1 MLQQLLPALNPIEV
15 GGLISGVVYVILAAR
30 ENVWC
35 WPVGLVNVILFI
47 FLNFEAKLYAD
58 VGLQGVYL
66 LLTVYGWYNWLKKTD
81 DTGNHLPITRTSGT
95 EWLVIAIFTIAAT
108 IILSVLLSRYTDT
121 NVPRWDSFV
130 TALSLAATWM
140 VAVKKLENWLVWIFT
155 DLLYIAL
162 YYYKNLYLLAV
173 LFAVYVVIAVQGYFY
188 WRKLYV
194 AATHPRQ

>member
-1 MLQQLLPALNPIEV
+1 MLQQLPALNPIEV
-15 GGLISGVVYVILAAR
+15 GGLISGVLYVLLAAR
-30 ENVWC
+30 QNVWC
-35 WPVGLVNVILFI
+35 WPAGLVTVVLFI

-81 DTGNHLPITRTSGT
+81 DPEQHLPITRTSGA
-95 EWLVIAIFTIAAT
+95 EWLIITIFTLIATA
-108 IILSVLLSRYTDT
+108 LLTLLLTRFTDT

-162 YYYKNLYLLAV
+162 YYYKNLYLLAA
-173 LFAVYVVIAVQGYFY
+173 LFAIYVVIAIQGYFY
-188 WRKLYV
+188 WRKLYL
-194 AATHPRQ
+194 AATHPHQ